1 MSISKIEKFDKLA
14 KKYDLYRPRYPI
26 EFLQEIFNWKKK
38 NNKDKL
44 NILDIGSGTG
54 IVLEKLI
61 DILGRNN
68 SFYAIDISSEMI
80 KLGKKKFPFVNWIK
94 GSAEEKIK
102 ILPNIDIFIFAQSYQ
117 WMNRKII
124 LKWINK
130 KINNRGLFCILQN
143 NRNYKKNI
151 FLNEYENILESINS
165 SYSRKY
171 RNIKY
176 EKEIKF
182 FFRNR
187 KYLYI
192 YMSKLWDIFLSK
204 KEFLGMI
211 NSSTQVENVKN
222 INKDI
227 FFKKINFL
235 LKKYLLKK
243 KILVSY
249 KTELFLFKF

>member
-1 MSISKIEKFDKLA
+1 MLINKKEKFDKLA

-26 EFLQEIFNWKKK
+26 EFLQEIFNWKEKK
-38 NNKDKL
+38 NKL
-44 NILDIGSGTG
+44 NVLDVGSGTG

-61 DILGRNN
+61 NILGKNN
-68 SFYAIDISSEMI
+68 NFYAIDISSEMI
-80 KLGKKKFPFVNWIK
+80 KLGKNKFPFVNWIR
-94 GSAEEKIK
+94 GIAEEEIK

-124 LKWINK
+124 LKLIDK
-130 KINNRGLFCILQN
+130 KINNGGLFCILQN

-151 FLNEYENILESINS
+151 FLNKYETILESINS
-165 SYSRKY
+165 NYSRKY

-182 FFRNR
+182 FFKNR

-192 YMSKLWDIFLSK
+192 YMNKLWDIFLSK

-211 NSSTQVENVKN
+211 NSSTQVENVKY
-222 INKDI
+222 INKNI
-227 FFKKINFL
+227 FFKKINSL
-235 LKKYLLKK
+235 LKEYLLKK
-243 KILVSY
+243 KILISY
-249 KTELFLFKF
+249 NTELFLFKF